1 MNYLKISRDIKN
13 IIINY
18 IMINK
23 NDMVAKFNKVI
34 KFINNYQTSFEFC
47 VINLWV
53 PSEIKECEYYVHDYS

>member
-34 KFINNYQTSFEFC
+34 KFINNYQTSFELC
-47 VINLWV
+47 VINLWL
-53 PSEIKECEYYVHDYS
+53 PSEIRECKYYVHDYS